1 MSGDQLKE
9 QFAAFLRWEKRK
21 RWETVLFTAVCYALC
36 GALAL
41 TSLVP
46 LLPVSVA
53 PVWLLLGCVV
63 AAVPAVIF
71 QQRWTA
77 QDESRALVA
86 LDKQQGLEERV
97 VTAWDVL
104 RHNDSHPA
112 ALLVVDQAGEKLKS
126 FDPQKL
132 FPRRWSWQA
141 YSVLPLFG
149 LWLALLWF
157 DAGATHPRAQLRM
170 GQTLAHQ
177 LKEFARELQEK
188 AKSEGLKESLQAGK
202 ELEKLAQQN
211 LDKKSSDEEFQKE
224 MAGAAQK
231 FASAGKA
238 ANLERPG
245 TAAQSEQTLRDL
257 KAELEAARDF
267 FSGDGAPQ
275 REGSWLDRLASLPQ
289 LKRQFDRQ
297 EHGSQA
303 MGQHEMKSFLEKM
316 DKQVSG
322 ELDRRALLDAEQFLK
337 QMMRQDQGQ
346 QGEANARASGGERQE
361 RPGAPEDGEKGRN
374 RSHQP
379 GSEPG
384 KKTDQAPSVPPF
396 AVGPSTQVK
405 GTLGAGE
412 SSGVAFK
419 GKPAPGKS
427 TLAQEEIVANYR
439 RQAEQDLQSERVPE
453 ALKETIR
460 NYFLSLGDG
469 KR

>member
-1 MSGDQLKE
+1 MSGEPLEEK
-9 QFAAFLRWEKRK
+9 FAAFLRWEKRK
-21 RWETVLFTAVCYALC
+21 RWEAVLFAAACYALC

-41 TSLVP
+41 TFLAA

-53 PVWLLLGCVV
+53 AVWLLLGCAVV
-63 AAVPAVIF
+63 SVTLVISR
-71 QQRWTA
+71 QRWIT
-77 QDESRALVA
+77 QDETRALVA
-86 LDKQQGLEERV
+86 LDKQLGLEERV

-104 RHNDSHPA
+104 RRNDSRA
-112 ALLVVDQAGEKLKS
+112 AAQLVVDQAGEKLKS
-126 FDPQKL
+126 FDPPKI

-141 YSVLPLFG
+141 YSILPLLG
-149 LWLALLWF
+149 LWVALLWF
-157 DAGATHPRAQLRM
+157 DAGTNHPSGRLLAP
-170 GQTLAHQ
+170 QTLAHK

-211 LDKKSSDEEFQKE
+211 LDKKSSDEEFKKE
-224 MAGAAQK
+224 VASAAQK
-231 FASAGKA
+231 MAAAGKQ
-238 ANLERPG
+238 ANQEPSG

-257 KAELEAARDF
+257 KAELEAARDVF
-267 FSGDGAPQ
+267 NGDGAPQ

-289 LKRQFDRQ
+289 LKRQFEQQ
-297 EHGSQA
+297 ERG
-303 MGQHEMKSFLEKM
+303 GQPLGQREMKSFLDKM
-316 DKQVSG
+316 DKQVG
-322 ELDRRALLDAEQFLK
+322 AELDRRALLDAEQFLK
-337 QMMRQDQGQ
+337 QMAQQGQ
-346 QGEANARASGGERQE
+346 SQQGKANARASGRERQE
-361 RPGAPEDGEKGRN
+361 EPGPPEDGEKGRN

-384 KKTDQAPSVPPF
+384 KKTDEAPSVPQF

-405 GTLGAGE
+405 GTLGEGE

-419 GKPAPGKS
+419 GKPTPGKS

-439 RQAEQDLQSERVPE
+439 RQAEQDLKSERVPE